1 VLPYA
6 EKELGFL
13 FQPPKYLD
21 VLISNGEHRI
31 FERQVFIANDSQD
44 MKTISK
50 ILKL

>member
-21 VLISNGEHRI
+21 VLICNGNHMDLTCSTRLDFSNI
-31 FERQVFIANDSQD
+31 
-44 MKTISK
+44 
-50 ILKL
+50 